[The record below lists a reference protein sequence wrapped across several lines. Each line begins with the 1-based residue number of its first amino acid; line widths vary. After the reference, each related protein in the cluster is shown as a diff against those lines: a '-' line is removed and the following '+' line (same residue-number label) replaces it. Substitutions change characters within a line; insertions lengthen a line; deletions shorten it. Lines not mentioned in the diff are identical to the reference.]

1 MDRNRLYNIIRNT
14 QSINEDDIKE
24 LTSLVASFP
33 YFTIAQM
40 LLAAGTEVNGY
51 KNSTR
56 QVRMA
61 AAMVPNREAL
71 RRFIAEAK
79 EKKSLSDLPDEF
91 SYDTASI
98 YRSSDDNIKIKNDEN
113 TEIKNL
119 VIADD
124 KTDRIEDNGTGIE
137 QEKEKII
144 PGKTLIIPEIDLGG
158 SQEDLSKEMALLE
171 EKKKSL
177 DELKQLIEKRI
188 IELEKEKEEHKKEE
202 KIMSKVEII
211 DKFIAEN
218 PQIPRP
224 KQEFYN
230 PIMVAQASVIDQEN
244 IISETLA
251 TIYLNQGHIEKA
263 ISIYQKLSLKNPEKS
278 VYFAELIEK
287 AKNSINNK

>member
-56 QVRMA
+56 HVRMA

-91 SYDTASI
+91 SYNTSSI
-98 YRSSDDNIKIKNDEN
+98 YLSSVDEIEENNDEN
-113 TEIKNL
+113 TE
-119 VIADD
+119 VITDD
-124 KTDRIEDNGTGIE
+124 KTDRIEDNCTGIE

-188 IELEKEKEEHKKEE
+188 IELEKEKKEHKKEE